1 MTGPSRRS
9 RAEGG
14 RPHKVTVSFSELELA
29 KVTAAAARA
38 DVAPG
43 AWLGEAAVRAADAG
57 VPGPVAGWGPVMQE
71 LMVLRGELAD
81 ARRILRIAGGNL
93 NDVARHANS
102 TGELHQA
109 TAVVQARV
117 ARAVE
122 QVEQTVAEVD
132 RRLGEVRAELT
143 GRAR

>member
-1 MTGPSRRS
+1 MAGGDG
-9 RAEGG
+9 RAGRGRAGGG
-14 RPHKVTVSFSELELA
+14 R
-29 KVTAAAARA
+29 AR
-38 DVAPG
+38 VG
-43 AWLGEAAVRAADAG
+43 SGDAG
-57 VPGPVAGWGPVMQE
+57 DDGAA
-71 LMVLRGELAD
+71 GELAD

-122 QVEQTVAEVD
+122 RVEQTVAEVD
-132 RRLGEVRAELT
+132 RGLREVRAELT